1 MNTENKTYKVMNK
14 AVISTER
21 LKELE
26 AIEELNIQLLT
37 EKITLKAKNKVLE
50 DRVNMLKTELN
61 LLRNEKR
68 G

>member
-1 MNTENKTYKVMNK
+1 MNEEI
-14 AVISTER
+14 ISTER

-26 AIEELNIQLLT
+26 ATEELNIQLLT
-37 EKITLKAKNKVLE
+37 ETITLKAKNKVLE

-61 LLRNEKR
+61 LLKNEKR

>member
-1 MNTENKTYKVMNK
+1 MNDV
-14 AVISTER
+14 VISTER

-37 EKITLKAKNKVLE
+37 DNITLKAKNKVLE

>member
-1 MNTENKTYKVMNK
+1 MHTENKTYKVMNK

-37 EKITLKAKNKVLE
+37 ETITLKAKNKVLE

-61 LLRNEKR
+61 LLKNEKR

>member
-1 MNTENKTYKVMNK
+1 MNEEI
-14 AVISTER
+14 ISTER

-61 LLRNEKR
+61 LLKNEHKR
-68 G
+68 

>member
-1 MNTENKTYKVMNK
+1 MNEEI
-14 AVISTER
+14 ISTER

-37 EKITLKAKNKVLE
+37 ETITLKAKNKVLE

>member
-1 MNTENKTYKVMNK
+1 MNEEI
-14 AVISTER
+14 ISTER

>member
-1 MNTENKTYKVMNK
+1 MNEEI
-14 AVISTER
+14 ISTER

-37 EKITLKAKNKVLE
+37 ETITLKAKNKVLE

-61 LLRNEKR
+61 LLKNGSRTDYRR
-68 G
+68 GV

>member
-1 MNTENKTYKVMNK
+1 MNEEI
-14 AVISTER
+14 ISTER

-37 EKITLKAKNKVLE
+37 ETITLKAKNKVLE

-61 LLRNEKR
+61 LLKNER